1 LTPTAFLDRDG
12 TINVKPPDGE
22 YVTRPEDLVLLPRAA
37 DAIARLNAAEWLAI
51 VVTNQRGVSLGRMSD
66 ADLAS
71 VHRRL
76 ESELAEAGARLDG
89 IYACV
94 HGDGECDCRKP
105 ATGLFAQA
113 RAEHPDID
121 LATAVVIGDSW
132 RDMRAAATLGSRRLL
147 IAKSVPGEPDVGVPV
162 DQVVPSLWD
171 AVDWALGADA
181 VTEARTSPPPAG

>member
-12 TINVKPPDGE
+12 TINVRPPDGE
-22 YVTRPEDLVLLPRAA
+22 YVVRPEDLVLLPRAA

-66 ADLAS
+66 ADLAA

-105 ATGLFAQA
+105 ATGMFAQA

-132 RDMRAAATLGSRRLL
+132 RDMRAAAALGSRRLL
-147 IAKSVPGEPDVGVPV
+147 IAGSAPGEPDVGVPV

-171 AVDWALGADA
+171 AVDWALDSDA
-181 VTEARTSPPPAG
+181 LTEARTSPPRDG